1 MRGAR
6 LAHQH
11 AQQLDL
17 VAERGVADGH
27 LDPGALLQRG
37 LVVRE
42 AVEAHLAVVGAHAGV
57 AHAAEAHV
65 VVGQVD
71 DDVVDGGAAERQ
83 LADDALLHGLV
94 IAEHVCGQRLLE
106 RAHDGERLVQRLV
119 RDDRQHGAENLLVHH
134 RVVQRHA
141 AQARGLDAQ
150 RACVAAPAERHRGI
164 RVAMFDQPHH
174 AFEVALADHVR
185 PFVARED
192 VLAVILVEARVQLPH
207 EVVRHALVHEKV
219 VGRDARLPAVDAL
232 APGHALRCALHV
244 RRFVHD
250 AGTLAAQLQ
259 HHGREVLRR
268 RLHDGMAHVRAAG
281 EEYLVPAHLQQPVV
295 HRAGAGEAADELG
308 REHV

>member
-27 LDPGALLQRG
+27 LDPGALLQRR

-65 VVGQVD
+65 VVRQVD
-71 DDVVDGGAAERQ
+71 DHVVDGGAAERQ

-106 RAHDGERLVQRLV
+106 RAHDGERLVQRFV

-150 RACVAAPAERHRGI
+150 RVGIAVPAERHRGI

-174 AFEVALADHVR
+174 AFEMALRYHVR

-192 VLAVILVEARVQLPH
+192 VLAVILVEARVQLPN
-207 EVVRHALVHEKV
+207 EVVGHALVHEEV